1 MKNVE
6 ISIDLDDRFRRIVA
20 QALTPELVK
29 TGLRTQCTLS
39 ENDTGIILSFN
50 AEDTSA
56 LRAAINSHLRL
67 VDCIISTAK
76 TFEPDISD

>member
-1 MKNVE
+1 MKKVE
-6 ISIDLDDRFRRIVA
+6 ISIDLDDRLRSIVA

-39 ENDTGIILSFN
+39 ETDAGIILSFD

-56 LRAAINSHLRL
+56 LRAAINSYLRL
-67 VDCIISTAK
+67 VDCIISTAN
-76 TFEPDISD
+76 TFEPDVSD